1 MVKKNIAKLCT
12 LHKIKYTGKE
22 RMLLNIKKNEIRK
35 NKIKNEQVWNSN
47 VK

>member
-22 RMLLNIKKNEIRK
+22 RMLLNIKNEIRK